1 MSRVTLAAL
10 GLGWTA
16 SLAPAAVRF
25 ARAARDPERA
35 QLAYLKRLVRDN
47 ADTSYGRAHGFA
59 RVRDLAS
66 WRANVPAVRHEEL
79 TPHVDRIA
87 RGEPNVLTREP
98 VKMLERTGGS
108 TSTGKLVPYTAG
120 LLADF
125 ASATGPW
132 LFDLHARHP
141 QLFGT
146 SSYWSVSPVAR
157 RDERTEGGLPIG
169 FEDDAAYFGP
179 LERFAI
185 DRLLA
190 VPGRLARVSD
200 VTTWRF
206 ETLRRLF
213 ERDDLGL
220 VSVWSPT
227 FLTLL
232 MEHARDHLDDLL
244 ACVGGERARSIR
256 DGLAREGEFV
266 GEAIWPRLALLSTWT
281 DGPSAAFLP
290 ALRSFFPR
298 TTIQPKGL
306 LATEGV
312 VSFPLGDREGAVL
325 AVTSHLIELVDV
337 EHPDAPPIL
346 AHEAR
351 VGARY
356 TPLLSTRGG
365 LYRYRLLD
373 VVEIVGKHG
382 ALPRLRFVEKLERV
396 ADRFGEKVHAAQ
408 VQDGLARAARE
419 VGVQPRFALVAP
431 VDAPARYRL
440 YLEADASDA
449 QLARMRDVLEAHLAT
464 GHHYAYCVRL
474 GQLAPMDVVRVRDG
488 AGTFLRE
495 HAARGRRAGDVK
507 LTCLDPRVGPDAI
520 DWDRAF
526 AGPDD
531 SARDSS
537 DHSSERAITE
547 ASGALADV

>member
-1 MSRVTLAAL
+1 GAGFA
-10 GLGWTA
+10 A
-16 SLAPAAVRF
+16 SLAPAAARF

-35 QLAYLKRLVRDN
+35 QLALLAELVRAN
-47 ADTSYGRAHGFA
+47 ASTAYGKAHGFD

-66 WRANVPAVRHEEL
+66 FRARVPAVRHEEL
-79 TPHVDRIA
+79 APWIERIA
-87 RGEPNVLTREP
+87 RGEQGVLTSEQVR
-98 VKMLERTGGS
+98 MLERTGGS
-108 TSTGKLVPYTAG
+108 TSTGKLVPYTSG

-125 ASATGPW
+125 AAATGPW

-141 QLFGT
+141 RLLGT

-157 RDERTEGGLPIG
+157 RDERTSGGLPIG

-179 LERFAI
+179 IERFAL

-190 VPGRLARVSD
+190 VPGRLARIAD
-200 VTTWRF
+200 VDTWRF

-232 MEHARDHLDDLL
+232 MEQAETHLEDLL
-244 ACVGGERARSIR
+244 VCLSPGRATAIR
-256 DGLAREGEFV
+256 AGLDREGSFV
-266 GEAIWPRLALLSTWT
+266 GEAVWPRLTLVSSWT

-290 ALRSFFPR
+290 ALRRFFPR

-312 VSFPLGDREGAVL
+312 VSLPLGNREGSVL
-325 AVTSHLIELVDV
+325 AAASHLIELVDV
-337 EHPDAPPIL
+337 ENPDSAPIL

-373 VVEIVGKHG
+373 VVEVVGRHH

-396 ADRFGEKVHAAQ
+396 ADRFGEKIHAAQ
-408 VQDGLARAARE
+408 VQDALAIATRQLGLA
-419 VGVQPRFALVAP
+419 PRFALLAP
-431 VDAPARYRL
+431 VDRPARYRL
-440 YLEADASDA
+440 YVELDGSDA
-449 QLARMRDVLEAHLAT
+449 QLERLREIVEAHLAT

-474 GQLAPMDVVRVRDG
+474 GQLAPMDVVRVSDG
-488 AGTFLRE
+488 AATFLRE
-495 HAARGRRAGDVK
+495 HGRRGRRAGDVK
-507 LTCLDPRVGPDAI
+507 LTCLDPRVGDDAV

-526 AGPDD
+526 GVGAG
-531 SARDSS
+531 SS
-537 DHSSERAITE
+537 VSLG
-547 ASGALADV
+547 GA

>member
-1 MSRVTLAAL
+1 MSRATLAAL

-25 ARAARDPERA
+25 ARAAREPERA

-47 ADTSYGRAHGFA
+47 ADTAYGRANGFA
-59 RVRDLAS
+59 RVHDLAS

-79 TPHVDRIA
+79 VPLVDRIA

-108 TSTGKLVPYTAG
+108 TSTAKLVPYTAG

-132 LFDLHARHP
+132 LFDLHAHHP

-200 VTTWRF
+200 VATWRF
-206 ETLRRLF
+206 ETLRRLL

-244 ACVGGERARSIR
+244 ACVGAERAKSIR
-256 DGLAREGEFV
+256 EGLAREGAFV
-266 GEAIWPRLALLSTWT
+266 GEAIWPRLAILSTWT

-290 ALRSFFPR
+290 ALRAFFPR

-337 EHPDAPPIL
+337 ERPDAPPIL

-356 TPLLSTRGG
+356 TLLLSTRGG

-373 VVEIVGKHG
+373 VVEVVGKHG

-431 VDAPARYRL
+431 VDDPARYRL

-488 AGTFLRE
+488 AATFLRE

-507 LTCLDPRVGPDAI
+507 LTCLDPRVAPDAI

-526 AGPDD
+526 AGSNG
-531 SARDSS
+531 SARDS

-547 ASGALADV
+547 ASGAPADV

>member
-1 MSRVTLAAL
+1 MRRATLAAL
-10 GLGWTA
+10 GRGWTA

-25 ARAARDPERA
+25 ARAAREPERA

-47 ADTSYGRAHGFA
+47 ADTAYGRANGFA
-59 RVRDLAS
+59 RVHDLAS

-79 TPHVDRIA
+79 VPLVDRIA

-108 TSTGKLVPYTAG
+108 TSTAKLVPYTAG

-132 LFDLHARHP
+132 LFDLHAHHP

-200 VTTWRF
+200 VATWRF
-206 ETLRRLF
+206 ETLRRLL

-244 ACVGGERARSIR
+244 ACVGAERAKSIR
-256 DGLAREGEFV
+256 EGLAREGAFV
-266 GEAIWPRLALLSTWT
+266 GEAIWPRLAILSTWT

-290 ALRSFFPR
+290 ALRAFFPR

-337 EHPDAPPIL
+337 ERPDAPPIL

-356 TPLLSTRGG
+356 TLLLSTRGG

-373 VVEIVGKHG
+373 VVEVVGKHG

-431 VDAPARYRL
+431 VDDPARYRL

-488 AGTFLRE
+488 AATFLRE

-507 LTCLDPRVGPDAI
+507 LTCLDPRVAPDAI

-526 AGPDD
+526 AGSNG
-531 SARDSS
+531 SARDS

-547 ASGALADV
+547 ASGAPADV

>member
-1 MSRVTLAAL
+1 MSRATLAAL

-47 ADTSYGRAHGFA
+47 ADTSYGRANGFA
-59 RVRDLAS
+59 RVHDLAS

-79 TPHVDRIA
+79 VPLVDRIA

-108 TSTGKLVPYTAG
+108 TSTAKLVPYTAG

-132 LFDLHARHP
+132 LFDLHAHHP

-200 VTTWRF
+200 VATWRF

-244 ACVGGERARSIR
+244 ACVGAERAKSIR
-256 DGLAREGEFV
+256 EGLAREGAFV
-266 GEAIWPRLALLSTWT
+266 GEAIWPRLAILSTWT

-290 ALRSFFPR
+290 ALRAFFPR

-337 EHPDAPPIL
+337 ERPDAPPIL

-356 TPLLSTRGG
+356 TLLLSTRGG

-373 VVEIVGKHG
+373 VVEVVGKHG

-431 VDAPARYRL
+431 VDEPARYRL

-488 AGTFLRE
+488 AATFLRE

-507 LTCLDPRVGPDAI
+507 LTCLDPRVAPDAI

-526 AGPDD
+526 AGSNG
-531 SARDSS
+531 SARDS

-547 ASGALADV
+547 ASGAPADV